1 MNFYKL
7 LLVGLLGV
15 PFSACVSDNVNISS
29 TPTNYQ
35 IAIPA
40 APAGVNLNNI
50 TFKVVTKDTI
60 NQFVKDQQ
68 ASQGN
73 QNPVFI
79 VLGQNGYQA
88 IRLNIAELQR
98 YIVQQQK
105 IIVYYKKE
113 IAATNS
119 ASLTGLTST
128 KK

>member
-1 MNFYKL
+1 M
-7 LLVGLLGV
+7 LLVAIMGM
-15 PFSACVSDNVNISS
+15 PFSACVSDTVNINS

-40 APAGVNLNNI
+40 APAGVSLNDINY
-50 TFKVVTKDTI
+50 KVVTKDSI
-60 NQFVKDQQ
+60 NQFIKDQQ
-68 ASQGN
+68 TAQGN

-98 YIVQQQK
+98 YIVQQK
-105 IIVYYKKE
+105 SIIAYYKKE
-113 IAATNS
+113 IAATNT
-119 ASLTGLTST
+119 ASLTGVTPA